1 MEQFQNIGVV
11 ARLEHPEVVD
21 SLKRLVTFLRADGR
35 KVLAEAKTSK
45 LLADPAIE
53 TITRHSME
61 TAVDLVIVVGGDG
74 SMLGAARALA
84 DLNVPLLG
92 VNRGRLGFLTD
103 IHPDEME
110 EGVGRVLAGEFKSTR
125 RYLLDMTVERK
136 GEVISRG
143 LALNDLVLHP
153 GRSVR
158 MMEFELS
165 IDQQFVYSQRSD
177 GLIIST
183 PTGSTAYALSAGG
196 PIMHPNLDAIVLV
209 PMNPHTLASR
219 PIVVSGDSH
228 IEILVGTRN
237 EIHPLISC
245 DGQVDITTELGD
257 VIKIHRKPQ
266 ALRLIHPMGHNF
278 YETCRDKLGWGR
290 RLDSLRPGEKAHR

>member
-1 MEQFQNIGVV
+1 MDQFQRIGVV
-11 ARLEHPEVVD
+11 ARLEHLEVVD
-21 SLKRLVTFLRADGR
+21 SLKRLVAFLRADGR
-35 KVLAEAKTSK
+35 KVLAEAKTAK
-45 LLADPAIE
+45 LLNDPAIE
-53 TITRHSME
+53 SVTRGSMVG
-61 TAVDLVIVVGGDG
+61 TVDLVIVVGGDG

-92 VNRGRLGFLTD
+92 LNRGRLGFLTD
-103 IHPDEME
+103 IHPDDME
-110 EGVGRVLAGEFKSTR
+110 EGVGRVLAGDFKSTE
-125 RYLLDMTVERK
+125 RYLLEMSVERD
-136 GEVISRG
+136 GETIGKG

-158 MMEFELS
+158 MMEFELY

-196 PIMHPNLDAIVLV
+196 PIMHPKLDAIVLV

-219 PIVVSGDSH
+219 PIVISGDSQ
-228 IEILVGTRN
+228 IEVLVGTRN
-237 EIHPLISC
+237 ELHPLISC
-245 DGQVDITTELGD
+245 DGQVDISTEPGD
-257 VIKIHRKPQ
+257 VIKIHRKSNP
-266 ALRLIHPMGHNF
+266 LRLIHPTGHNF

-290 RLDSLRPGEKAHR
+290 RLDSLRPGQKAHR